1 MKINRI
7 LIVVLFFIALTN
19 AQTKKITL
27 EEIWSFQFYQSGLQS
42 LQSLNNG
49 DEYIVQRFD
58 RASRTMLVETFSYA
72 TGEKTGELLN
82 SKNIEG
88 LTIFENFSLSANE
101 QKAILGQ
108 NVESIFRRSTKGNY
122 FVYDLKDKSLI
133 SVDDDKIQEPSFS
146 PDNSKVAFVKQNN
159 LFVKDLESNATLQL
173 TTDGEKNKI
182 INGVTDWVYEEEF
195 GFVKAFEWSPDGTYL
210 AYLKFDESNVPEF
223 SMDVYGTYGN
233 DLYPKQQ
240 VFKYPKAGED
250 NSKVSLHIYDLNSK
264 TSTAIDLNDPYYIP
278 RLKWSKADNL
288 LSVQTTNRKQ
298 NELLLHFVNVKDSS
312 VKTIHTETDKAYV
325 DVTDDLTFLDDN
337 SFIWTSEK
345 DGWKHI
351 YHYDNTGKLINQ
363 VTDGEWEVTNY
374 YGYNPETK
382 RIFYQSTETGSTNR
396 GVYSIKLNGKS
407 KVELSTKEGTNSA
420 NFNAD
425 FSLYINTFNSIET
438 PKTFTLNDAK
448 NGNLLRKIK
457 DNSALLKKLEDY
469 NLPSKELSTITINGN
484 DLNMWMIKPVDFDPS
499 KQYPVLMF
507 QYSGPGSQSVSNIFA
522 GTNGLSGMNDFW
534 YKMLTNE
541 GYIVVCV
548 DGRGTGYK
556 GRDFK
561 KMTQLQLG
569 KYELEDQVAAAKKL
583 GQEPYI
589 DADRIGIWGWSYG
602 GFMSANAIFQAND
615 VFSLAIAV
623 APVTSWRFYDT
634 IYTERYMTTPQ
645 ENPDGY
651 DNNSPITHVDKF
663 DEGSFLLVH
672 GTGDDNVHVQNTMQ
686 LIEALVQANKTFD
699 WRIYPDKNHGIYGG
713 NTRLH
718 LYKVMT
724 NFILENL

>member
-1 MKINRI
+1 MRINKFFVVF
-7 LIVVLFFIALTN
+7 LFIVALTN
-19 AQTKKITL
+19 AQNKNITL
-27 EEIWSFQFYQSGLQS
+27 EEIWSYQFYQSGLQS

-49 DEYIVQRFD
+49 EEYIVQRFD
-58 RASRTMLVETFSYA
+58 RSSRTMLVETFSYA

-82 SKNIEG
+82 SSKIDG
-88 LTIFENFSLSANE
+88 LANFEDFSLSGNE

-108 NVESIFRRSTKGNY
+108 QVESIYRRSTKGLY
-122 FVYDLKDKSLI
+122 WVYDLEDKSLI
-133 SVDDDKIQEPSFS
+133 PVDDDKIQEPSFS

-159 LFVKDLESNATLQL
+159 LYIKDLGSKATTQV

-182 INGVTDWVYEEEF
+182 INGITDWVYEEEF
-195 GFVKAFEWSPDGTYL
+195 SLVKAFEWSPDGKYL
-210 AYLKFDESNVPEF
+210 AYLKFDESDVPEF

-240 VFKYPKAGED
+240 IFKYPKAGEAD
-250 NSKVSLHIYDLNSK
+250 SKVSMHIYDVNTQ
-264 TSTAIDLNDPYYIP
+264 TSTKVNLNNPYYIP

-298 NELLLHFVNVKDSS
+298 NKLDLHFVNTVDYS
-312 VKTIHTETDKAYV
+312 VQLIHSETDKAYV

-351 YHYDNTGKLINQ
+351 YHYDSNGKLIDQ

-374 YGYNPETK
+374 YGYNPKTK

-407 KVELSTKEGTNSA
+407 KVELSTEAGINSA

-438 PKTFTLNDAK
+438 PKAFTLNDAK
-448 NGNLLRKIK
+448 NGKVIRKIK

-469 NLPSKELSTITINGN
+469 NLPSKELSTITVNGN
-484 DLNMWMIKPVDFDPS
+484 DLNMWMIKPVDFDPT
-499 KQYPVLMF
+499 KQYPVLMY
-507 QYSGPGSQSVSNIFA
+507 QYSGPGSQSVSNSFA
-522 GTNGLSGMNDFW
+522 GINDFW
-534 YKMLTNE
+534 FKMLANN
-541 GYIVVCV
+541 GYIIVCV

-583 GQEPYI
+583 GQESYI
-589 DADRIGIWGWSYG
+589 DTERIGIWGWSYG
-602 GFMSANAIFQAND
+602 GFMASNALFQAND
-615 VFSLAIAV
+615 VFSFAIAV

-645 ENPDGY
+645 ENPEGY

-663 DEGSFLLVH
+663 EKGDFLLVH
-672 GTGDDNVHVQNTMQ
+672 GSGDDNVHVQNTMQ
-686 LIEALVQANKTFD
+686 LIEALVQANKQFD

-718 LYKVMT
+718 LYNVMT
-724 NFILENL
+724 NFIFNNL

>member
-7 LIVVLFFIALTN
+7 VIVALFFIALTN
-19 AQTKKITL
+19 AQTKKISL

-49 DEYIVQRFD
+49 DEYIVQRYD
-58 RASRTMLVETFSYA
+58 RASQTMLVETFNYA

-82 SKNIEG
+82 SKNIKG
-88 LTIFENFSLSANE
+88 LSIFEDFSLSENE

-122 FVYDLKDKSLI
+122 FVYDLKDNALI
-133 SVDDDKIQEPSFS
+133 TVDDDKIQEPSFS

-159 LFVKDLESNATLQL
+159 LYVKDLNSKATVQV

-195 GFVKAFEWSPDGTYL
+195 SFVKAFEWSPDGAYL

-250 NSKVSLHIYDLNSK
+250 DSKVSLHIYDLNSK
-264 TSTAIDLNDPYYIP
+264 TSTAINLNDPYYIP
-278 RLKWSKADNL
+278 RLKWTKANNL

-298 NELLLHFVNVKDSS
+298 NKLVLHVVDTKDYS
-312 VKTIHTETDKAYV
+312 VKPIHTETDKAYV
-325 DVTDDLTFLDDN
+325 DVADDLTFLDDN
-337 SFIWTSEK
+337 SFIWTSEN

-407 KVELSTKEGTNSA
+407 KVELSTKKGTNSA

-425 FSLYINTFNSIET
+425 FSLYVNTFNSIET
-438 PKTFTLNDAK
+438 PRAYTLNDAK

-457 DNSALLKKLEDY
+457 DNSALLEKLERY

-484 DLNMWMIKPVDFDPS
+484 DLNMWMIKPVDFDPT
-499 KQYPVLMF
+499 KQYPVLMY
-507 QYSGPGSQSVSNIFA
+507 QYSGPGSQSVSNSFA
-522 GTNGLSGMNDFW
+522 GTNDFW
-534 YKMLTNE
+534 YKMLAIE
-541 GYIVVCV
+541 GYIIVCV

-561 KMTQLQLG
+561 KITQLQLG

-583 GQEPYI
+583 GQESYI
-589 DADRIGIWGWSYG
+589 DANRIGIWGWSYG
-602 GFMSANAIFQAND
+602 GFMSSNAIFQAND
-615 VFSLAIAV
+615 VFSFAIAV

-672 GTGDDNVHVQNTMQ
+672 GSGDDNVHVQNTMQ
-686 LIEALVQANKTFD
+686 LIEALVQANKIFD